1 MVDFTDDA
9 KKLEKEAKD
18 KGWEQKA
25 QDQIKN
31 RFDKNK
37 RVQGNQQAGNQ
48 QQEDQTTGSA

>member
-48 QQEDQTTGSA
+48 EQEDQTPGSA